1 MRHVS
6 YWRLATWTGTL
17 TVAFLLG
24 CGAKGEK
31 WIDVAVATHDDFQD
45 WTVKQI
51 GESKVLRAELD
62 RRIRELQTL
71 DKDLTRLEAEARV
84 RLELLPRQFGDVEKE
99 LQSTQKSRERVKALL
114 AEPGDSLTIGN
125 KQYSRSSAEQMEV
138 TLETEEQTQ
147 QERLES
153 LQRSR
158 SRIEKA
164 RPVLIARRDSV
175 RKTII
180 RVKAAREKLDR
191 EISEAALSK
200 RYQEA
205 VGGGESSVE
214 EAERQIRQ
222 NVDELTVKVRGEIV
236 VADDEINS
244 AASVQEMKDLR
255 AALSG

>member
-31 WIDVAVATHDDFQD
+31 WIDVAVATHDDFQA

-99 LQSTQKSRERVKALL
+99 L
-114 AEPGDSLTIGN
+114 
-125 KQYSRSSAEQMEV
+125 
-138 TLETEEQTQ
+138 
-147 QERLES
+147 
-153 LQRSR
+153 
-158 SRIEKA
+158 
-164 RPVLIARRDSV
+164 
-175 RKTII
+175 
-180 RVKAAREKLDR
+180 
-191 EISEAALSK
+191 
-200 RYQEA
+200 
-205 VGGGESSVE
+205 
-214 EAERQIRQ
+214 
-222 NVDELTVKVRGEIV
+222 
-236 VADDEINS
+236 
-244 AASVQEMKDLR
+244 
-255 AALSG
+255 

>member
-1 MRHVS
+1 
-6 YWRLATWTGTL
+6 
-17 TVAFLLG
+17 
-24 CGAKGEK
+24 
-31 WIDVAVATHDDFQD
+31 
-45 WTVKQI
+45 
-51 GESKVLRAELD
+51 
-62 RRIRELQTL
+62 
-71 DKDLTRLEAEARV
+71 
-84 RLELLPRQFGDVEKE
+84 
-99 LQSTQKSRERVKALL
+99 
-114 AEPGDSLTIGN
+114 
-125 KQYSRSSAEQMEV
+125 MEV